1 MKKKGRPV
9 TISLRKIGLYR
20 DRSETPMMDFMRTV
34 RVMERIS
41 NLEDENK
48 RLKAELSVIKRTK

>member
-1 MKKKGRPV
+1 MKKGRPV

-20 DRSETPMMDFMRTV
+20 NQSKTPMTDFMETV
-34 RVMERIS
+34 CIMEKIA

-48 RLKAELSVIKRTK
+48 RLKAQLKMKENT